1 MKFVNRLFFRHPAF
15 AEVKHHFRRLPF
27 LGRLS
32 LDALINGSAV
42 PEYQQMAVLAM
53 FKKIKNTF
61 FVLLLSIS
69 VIEKERQ
76 KIALNSLIG
85 AFGLK
90 PGAHA
95 VVGKPKGVNVTVGD
109 SPMQKE
115 DIQFEKL
122 RNVAMKNGLQSD
134 VELSKEGE
142 RIVLTIKNRV
152 LFEDGSSRIDSS
164 RSPFLMDLANV
175 LKEGGSQ
182 IELRGYTAHA
192 ETAFDPE
199 PLKVAMTLSSRRA
212 RAIYHLLKGDGH
224 IRASRMVT
232 HGFGIDRG
240 REGGPKEKTALGR
253 QVEIIVDQK
262 EKIPFHLRKR
272 DRGDSWLDYKGF
284 LFKTPG
290 DDA

>member
-1 MKFVNRLFFRHPAF
+1 MPQRKSDEPKQDTNAWMTTYTDLMT
-15 AEVKHHFRRLPF
+15 L
-27 LGRLS
+27 LL
-32 LDALINGSAV
+32 
-42 PEYQQMAVLAM
+42 
-53 FKKIKNTF
+53 TF

-85 AFGLK
+85 AFGFK
-90 PGAHA
+90 PGAHSI
-95 VVGKPKGVNVTVGD
+95 VGKPKGANITVGD
-109 SPMQKE
+109 APIQKE

-122 RNVAMKNGLQSD
+122 RNIAMKNGLQSD

-142 RIVLTIKNRV
+142 KIVLTIKNRI
-152 LFEDGSSRIDSS
+152 LFQDGSSHIDPAH
-164 RSPFLMDLANV
+164 SPFLLDLANA
-175 LKEGGSQ
+175 LREGGSQ

-199 PLKVAMTLSSRRA
+199 PLKVAMTLSARRA
-212 RAIYHLLKGDGH
+212 RALYHLFRDKGN
-224 IRASRMVT
+224 IRTSRMVT
-232 HGFGIDRG
+232 HGFGIDHG

-262 EKIPFHLRKR
+262 EKIPFRLRKR

-290 DDA
+290 DDG

>member
-1 MKFVNRLFFRHPAF
+1 L
-15 AEVKHHFRRLPF
+15 L
-27 LGRLS
+27 
-32 LDALINGSAV
+32 
-42 PEYQQMAVLAM
+42 
-53 FKKIKNTF
+53 TF

-69 VIEKERQ
+69 VIERERQ
-76 KIALNSLIG
+76 KVALNSLIG

-90 PGAHA
+90 PGAHSI
-95 VVGKPKGVNVTVGD
+95 VGKPKGVNITVGD

-122 RNVAMKNGLQSD
+122 RNIAMKNGLESD

-142 RIVLTIKNRV
+142 KIVLTIKNQV
-152 LFEDGSSRIDSS
+152 LFRDGSSRIDPA
-164 RSPFLMDLANV
+164 RSQFLLDLANA

-192 ETAFDPE
+192 ESVFDPE
-199 PLKVAMTLSSRRA
+199 PLKAAMTLSAKRA
-212 RAIYHLLKGDGH
+212 RAIYHLFRDEGN
-224 IRASRMVT
+224 IRTSRMVT

-240 REGGPKEKTALGR
+240 RGVSPKEKTALGR
-253 QVEIIVDQK
+253 QVEIIVDQN

>member
-1 MKFVNRLFFRHPAF
+1 MPQRKSDEPKQDTNAWMTTYTDLMT
-15 AEVKHHFRRLPF
+15 L
-27 LGRLS
+27 LL
-32 LDALINGSAV
+32 
-42 PEYQQMAVLAM
+42 
-53 FKKIKNTF
+53 TF

-69 VIEKERQ
+69 VIERERQ

-90 PGAHA
+90 PGAHSI
-95 VVGKPKGVNVTVGD
+95 VGQPKGVNITVGD
-109 SPMQKE
+109 SPMQQE
-115 DIQFEKL
+115 DIRFEKL
-122 RNVAMKNGLQSD
+122 RNIAMKNGLESD
-134 VELSKEGE
+134 IELSKERE
-142 RIVLTIKNRV
+142 KIVLTIKNRI
-152 LFEDGSSRIDSS
+152 LFPDGSSRIDPV
-164 RSPFLMDLANV
+164 RSPFLLDLANV
-175 LKEGGSQ
+175 LREGGSQ

-199 PLKVAMTLSSRRA
+199 PLQGAMTLSARRA
-212 RAIYHLLKGDGH
+212 RAVYHLFRDEGH

-240 REGGPKEKTALGR
+240 RQGGPKQKTVLGR
-253 QVEIIVDQK
+253 QVEIIVDQD
-262 EKIPFHLRKR
+262 EKIPFRLRKP